1 MAKNTKIEWTA
12 AERKDGTLAPGHTA
26 NLWWGCSKVHDGC
39 NNCYAETWAN
49 IYEPGVLWN
58 EEEPV
63 RKPVKSVWNNL
74 LTFNAHAHAAGEIHN
89 VFVGSMMDIFEK
101 PMPLMGEEWAG
112 KTTGDLRD
120 RFFREFVPMC
130 TNLRFLLLTKRP
142 SNIKKYVPAEWLT
155 NPPEN
160 VMYGTSPVN
169 QLTYHT
175 LVRQLLEVPG
185 KRFLSIEPQL
195 GPINLNKEHAHKIAW
210 IIQGGESGGGKRPFD
225 LKWAYSMQEQ
235 CRDLSIPYFF
245 KQVDKVIEPPADLV
259 RDRYYL
265 PSERGFWFDN
275 VSPQSNLPHM
285 MERMKWVKEN
295 KEECHKNGFTNE

>member
-12 AERKDGTLAPGHTA
+12 ARRKDGTLAPGHTA
-26 NLWWGCSKVHDGC
+26 NLWWGCSKVHAGC
-39 NNCYAETWAN
+39 DNCYAETWAN
-49 IYEPGVLWN
+49 RYEPGVLWN

-63 RKPVKSVWNNL
+63 RKPLKSVWNNL

-101 PMPLMGEEWAG
+101 PMPLMGEEWGG

-160 VMYGTSPVN
+160 VMYGTSPVD
-169 QLTYHT
+169 QKTYDT

-185 KRFLSIEPQL
+185 KRFLSVEPQL
-195 GPINLNKEHAHKIAW
+195 GKIRIDPRHSLVIHW
-210 IIQGGESGGGKRPFD
+210 VIQGGESGHGRRPFD
-225 LKWAYSMQEQ
+225 LDWAYEISED
-235 CRDLSIPYFF
+235 CRNHDIPYFF
-245 KQVDKVIEPPADLV
+245 KQIDKIEEPPPDLLEE
-259 RDRYYL
+259 RHYL
-265 PSERGFWFDN
+265 PAYRSAFFDN
-275 VSPQSNLPHM
+275 VRQEWHVNLPL
-285 MERMKWVKEN
+285 EALKYKN
-295 KEECHKNGFTNE
+295 NNDKNGFTNE